1 MNTDAQE
8 LQSPPSPS
16 TVKDILDL
24 ADPSHIAIIAPDGP
38 VLTYGDL
45 KRQVDSLADK
55 LNSIGIGQEDRVA
68 IILPNGVEHIVSFL
82 AVIAA
87 GATAA
92 PLNPAF
98 TKEEFRF
105 CLEDA
110 GARAL
115 ISSSEKIEAL
125 EAILPESMIA
135 IVTGLDDDGQV
146 SFTSSASE
154 TGPRMVQPSRHR

>member
-38 VLTYGDL
+38 VLTYVDL

-68 IILPNGVEHIVSFL
+68 IILPN
-82 AVIAA
+82 
-87 GATAA
+87 
-92 PLNPAF
+92 
-98 TKEEFRF
+98 R
-105 CLEDA
+105 
-110 GARAL
+110 
-115 ISSSEKIEAL
+115 
-125 EAILPESMIA
+125 
-135 IVTGLDDDGQV
+135 
-146 SFTSSASE
+146 E
-154 TGPRMVQPSRHR
+154 TLRPIQTQLTTMSPSGRWTLCSLR